1 MITSP
6 IVFASHCARLVGMLS
21 GSALITVRMSSVE
34 CNRLSVPPI
43 AIREVDAKKA
53 VPFCSAA
60 MICMST
66 MRASRC
72 SMRRIQI
79 SR

>member
-1 MITSP
+1 MAISE
-6 IVFASHCARLVGMLS
+6 
-21 GSALITVRMSSVE
+21 VE
-34 CNRLSVPPI
+34 
-43 AIREVDAKKA
+43 AKKA

-66 MRASRC
+66 MRMSRA

>member
-1 MITSP
+1 
-6 IVFASHCARLVGMLS
+6 
-21 GSALITVRMSSVE
+21 VRTSSVE
-34 CNRLSVPPI
+34 RSRLSVPPI
-43 AIREVDAKKA
+43 AISEVEAKKA

-66 MRASRC
+66 ILASRC